1 MKTHLARWMVVAL
14 FATTL
19 LLSSAVQAKEPQ
31 SAGKWDAA
39 TLDTFRT
46 LPIQDAGRVK
56 PLDTYA
62 SFLLLKLN
70 GKRTFTQEIE
80 SSGEKI
86 KLTPMEWFLDCLFVP
101 EAARDYRHFIVD
113 NADYITGLG
122 ARVPGAGQRER
133 FSYNDILPAR
143 QALFERAREAF
154 NVEPAKRSS
163 QQAMLVALETA
174 VQEFEAVNH
183 YFDFAR
189 TPFEVST
196 SRLAQKIF
204 PGESSADLTLSKALG
219 RGRDLRLAVAALQ
232 QLAQES
238 DNEQRMTEEMHSFTD
253 FIMPVDAAGRMST
266 SLALIPP
273 ADKAREEWFTVGALA
288 DQTLPVL
295 KYLRTGQPPREDELS
310 APLPDGAD
318 LALLAALEKLPT
330 TTGSGIQF
338 KQAANEFHSA
348 VVALAKSRGEYNKIP
363 LEVAFY
369 KAKFFSY
376 AQVLFILS
384 FLVAALSWLNLRSR
398 VLGWTTATLVAAPW
412 ALLVT
417 GIVYRCIIRGR
428 PPISTLYE
436 TILFITATSVL
447 VAMFIEAVNRRRIA
461 VSVGSFLGT
470 LGMFI
475 ANRYEITN
483 AEDTMPQLVA
493 VLDTNFWLATHVTII
508 NVGYA
513 AGMLAAGI
521 AHVYVLSR
529 LFNFKRDDRDF
540 YRSLTR
546 MVYGVTCFGLLFAF
560 VGTVLGG
567 IWANYSWGRF
577 WGWDPKENGAALI
590 CLAMLATLH
599 ARMGGY
605 IRDMGIHLAAI
616 ATGSVVAFSW
626 WGVNLLGVGLHSY
639 GFTNGIWTAT
649 YIFWSTQGAMIA
661 LGFFVLLREKFF
673 AKSAKTP
680 RAAGPGEP
688 AIAK

>member
-1 MKTHLARWMVVAL
+1 MKTHRSIRIAAVFAAALMLCSVA
-14 FATTL
+14 FA
-19 LLSSAVQAKEPQ
+19 AEPQ
-31 SAGKWDAA
+31 SAGKWDEA
-39 TLDTFRT
+39 TLDAFRT
-46 LPIQDAGRVK
+46 LPIQDGGRVK

-62 SFLLLKLN
+62 SFLMLNLN
-70 GKRTFTQEIE
+70 GKRTFSQTLD
-80 SSGEKI
+80 SGTKI
-86 KLTPMEWFLDCLFVP
+86 TLTPMEWFLDCLLMPDV
-101 EAARDYRHFIVD
+101 ARDYRHFIVD
-113 NADYITGLG
+113 NADYVTGLG
-122 ARVPGAGQRER
+122 ARSAGTGQRQR

-143 QALFERAREAF
+143 QALFDRAKEAF
-154 NVEPAKRSS
+154 SVEAAKRTP
-163 QQAMLVALETA
+163 QQSMLIALEQS
-174 VQEFEAVNH
+174 VQEFEMVSH
-183 YFDFAR
+183 YFDFAHM
-189 TPFEVST
+189 PFDASK

-204 PGESSADLTLSKALG
+204 PDAATTGITLSNVLG
-219 RGRDLRLAVAALQ
+219 HMRDLQLASAALD
-232 QLAQES
+232 QLKEGGDGGENVAKE
-238 DNEQRMTEEMHSFTD
+238 R
-253 FIMPVDAAGRMST
+253 DAFGEFLTPMLTAMNTST

-273 ADKAREEWFTVGALA
+273 TDPAKKDWLSVGGLVGEARQV
-288 DQTLPVL
+288 DQQDPA
-295 KYLRTGQPPREDELS
+295 Q
-310 APLPDGAD
+310 

-338 KQAANEFHSA
+338 KQAANEFRAA
-348 VVALAKSRGEYNKIP
+348 VIARAEARGEYSKVP

-369 KAKFFSY
+369 KANFFYY

-398 VLGWTTATLVAAPW
+398 VLGWITATLVAAPW

-436 TILFITATSVL
+436 TILFITAVCVL
-447 VAMFIEAVNRRRIA
+447 VALFIEAVNRRRVA
-461 VSVGSFLGT
+461 LSVGSFLGS
-470 LGMFI
+470 LGMFL
-475 ANRYEITN
+475 AGRYEITN
-483 AEDTMPQLVA
+483 AQDTMPQLVA

-521 AHVYVLSR
+521 AHVYVFCR
-529 LFNFKRDDRDF
+529 LFGLRREDRDF

-605 IRDMGIHLAAI
+605 IREMGIHLAAV
-616 ATGSVVAFSW
+616 ATGCVIAFSW

-639 GFTNGIWTAT
+639 GFTDGIWTAT
-649 YIFWSTQGAMIA
+649 YIFWSTQGAIIA

-680 RAAGPGEP
+680 RAAAGPGE
-688 AIAK
+688 AAVAK

>member
-1 MKTHLARWMVVAL
+1 MKKSNALRTTAAFAVAL
-14 FATTL
+14 L
-19 LLSSAVQAKEPQ
+19 LCAAALAKEPQ
-31 SAGKWDAA
+31 SAGKWDEA

-46 LPIQDAGRVK
+46 LPIQDGGRLK

-62 SFLLLKLN
+62 SFMLLKLN
-70 GKRTFTQEIE
+70 GKRTFTQTPG
-80 SSGEKI
+80 SGTKI
-86 KLTPMEWFLDCLFVP
+86 SLTPMEWFLDCLLMPDV
-101 EAARDYRHFIVD
+101 ARDYRHFVVD
-113 NADYITGLG
+113 NADYVTGLG
-122 ARVPGAGQRER
+122 ARSPGTGQRER
-133 FSYNDILPAR
+133 FSYNDLLPAR
-143 QALFERAREAF
+143 QAIFERAKDAF
-154 NVEPAKRSS
+154 GVEPAERSP
-163 QQAMLVALETA
+163 QQSMLVALETA
-174 VQEFEAVNH
+174 VQEFEGVAH

-189 TPFEVST
+189 MPFDTSK

-204 PGESSADLTLSKALG
+204 PDAASGITLSTVLEHT
-219 RGRDLRLAVAALQ
+219 RDLRLASAALD
-232 QLAQES
+232 QLKQSADGGEQVAQEGEAFGEFLS
-238 DNEQRMTEEMHSFTD
+238 PMLTARN
-253 FIMPVDAAGRMST
+253 T
-266 SLALIPP
+266 SIGLALLPP
-273 ADKAREEWFTVGALA
+273 TDPAKQEWLSVGALVGESMQA
-288 DQTLPVL
+288 E
-295 KYLRTGQPPREDELS
+295 QPD
-310 APLPDGAD
+310 AAQI
-318 LALLAALEKLPT
+318 ALLAALEKLPA

-338 KQAANEFHSA
+338 KQAANEFHAAA
-348 VVALAKSRGEYNKIP
+348 VARAQARGEYSKIP

-398 VLGWTTATLVAAPW
+398 VLGWATATLVVAPW

-436 TILFITATSVL
+436 TILFITAVSVL
-447 VAMFIEAVNRRRIA
+447 VALFIEAVNRRRVA
-461 VSVGSFLGT
+461 VSVASFLGT
-470 LGMFI
+470 LGMFL
-475 ANRYEITN
+475 AGRYEITN

-521 AHVYVLSR
+521 AHVYVFAR
-529 LFNFKRDDRDF
+529 LFGLKRSDRDF

-605 IRDMGIHLAAI
+605 IREMGIHLAAI
-616 ATGSVVAFSW
+616 ATACVIAFSW

-649 YIFWSTQGAMIA
+649 FIFWSTQGAVIA

-673 AKSAKTP
+673 ANSAKTP
-680 RAAGPGEP
+680 RRDRGPHAMREASSRG
-688 AIAK
+688 A